1 MDNSIIIVCMMGVFV
16 PLIFAFY
23 MIGKRDGAKEVAY
36 DLKDYL
42 KEKGYSKHGIEKFF
56 EELGR
61 IRRKKNL

>member
-1 MDNSIIIVCMMGVFV
+1 MDNSIIIVCMMSVFV

-23 MIGKRDGAKEVAY
+23 MIGKRDGAKEVSY

-42 KEKGYSKHGIEKFF
+42 KEKGYSKYGIEKFF
-56 EELGR
+56 EELCR